1 MLILNGKLK
10 ERFSLHMVNRSCKTR
25 QWFYKSGIARSIP
38 SVYPAEAAGI

>member
-10 ERFSLHMVNRSCKTR
+10 ERFSLRMVNRSYKTR

-38 SVYPAEAAGI
+38 AAYPAEAAGI